1 VKSRIGSKA
10 QMQILIDTSIII
22 DFLRQK
28 NKKSTQLYKL
38 VANDNQL
45 AISILTHTELYS
57 VKSVW
62 SSKKAAEELDKILVG
77 IKVLPI
83 TPQISTMAGEIKV
96 KNSIDLIDAVIASTG
111 VIEKLPLLTLNKR
124 HFQKIKKLKLI

>member
-1 VKSRIGSKA
+1 MKSRIGSKA

>member
-1 VKSRIGSKA
+1 
-10 QMQILIDTSIII
+10 MQILIDTSIII

>member
-1 VKSRIGSKA
+1 
-10 QMQILIDTSIII
+10 MQILIDTSIII

-57 VKSVW
+57 GKSVW